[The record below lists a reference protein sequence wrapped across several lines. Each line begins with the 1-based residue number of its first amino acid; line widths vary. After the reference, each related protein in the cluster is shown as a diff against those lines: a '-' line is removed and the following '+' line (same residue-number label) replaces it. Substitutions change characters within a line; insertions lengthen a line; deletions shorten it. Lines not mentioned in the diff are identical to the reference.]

1 MKKIP
6 LFDYERDRIIMET
19 SFVYKGQEYLFFPEG
34 VDFYSLY
41 RSERKVNSLQ
51 EIEYIGE
58 KFIWL
63 NKDFD
68 FNLFCDHMIEM
79 TDRSN
84 GHVVRTY
91 SKDKII
97 KCCESAYNGI
107 LSGKIPYCARKRK
120 VIFNPLKM
128 MDRSDKMKIVNKLLH
143 PKKIFNEKDIWDC
156 IDVIEGK
163 ITMKSLG
170 EQLNCSPPTVR
181 KSISDSML
189 SKIKEINEQRK
200 KERHEKLILSAVKSI
215 LEEGSKVT
223 IREVK
228 RRVPVRD
235 HSLLRL
241 IAYHVS

>member
-19 SFVYKGQEYLFFPEG
+19 SFKYKGHRYLFFPEG
-34 VDFYSLY
+34 VDFFSLY

-68 FNLFCDHMIEM
+68 FDLFCSHMIEM

-91 SKDKII
+91 SREKII
-97 KCCESAYNGI
+97 NACESAYNGI

-120 VIFNPLKM
+120 VIFNPVKM
-128 MDRSDKMKIVNKLLH
+128 IDRSEKIKIVNALLH
-143 PKKIFNEKDIWDC
+143 PKKVFSEKEIWEAVKA
-156 IDVIEGK
+156 IDGK

-170 EQLNCSPPTVR
+170 EILKCSPPTVR
-181 KSISDSML
+181 KSVSEKML
-189 SKIKEINEQRK
+189 SEFKQINEK
-200 KERHEKLILSAVKSI
+200 KRTERYEKLILSAIEGI
-215 LEEGSKVT
+215 LDEGAKVS

-235 HSLLRL
+235 HDLLKK
-241 IAYHVS
+241 IVHHEF